1 MKNIE
6 LNELRSL
13 TVITGNSFI
22 GKTALLNEILKET
35 SGSSKY
41 VNTDSRIDIEI
52 DEDFKHW
59 FRFIFDVD
67 FESERRVSFAQKII
81 SAGLSCKE
89 GELLVVEN
97 PEIGLHPKAASKIA
111 KFLVYL
117 VSQRGVRVVLETN
130 STDIVTSICYE
141 VYVSNIYSEKVL
153 FLNKADKD
161 SIEKVFVDGYGK
173 FCNENK
179 ELVKYPSGFF
189 DANTKELY
197 ALL

>member
-6 LNELRSL
+6 LKEL
-13 TVITGNSFI
+13 TVITGNSFT

-35 SGSSKY
+35 SENSKY
-41 VNTDSRIDIEI
+41 VNVDSRADIEI
-52 DEDFKHW
+52 DEEFKQW

-67 FESERRVSFAQKII
+67 FEAGRVSFVQKIL

-117 VSQRGVRVVLETN
+117 VSQRGVRVALETN

-153 FLNKADKD
+153 FLSKANRD

>member
-6 LNELRSL
+6 LKSL
-13 TVITGNSFI
+13 TVITGNGFT
-22 GKTALLNEILKET
+22 GKTALLREILKEAN
-35 SGSSKY
+35 GNSKY
-41 VNTDSRIDIEI
+41 VNVDSRIDIEI
-52 DEDFKHW
+52 DEDFKQW
-59 FRFIFDVD
+59 LKFIFDDD
-67 FESERRVSFAQKII
+67 FEQREVSVAQKIL

-97 PEIGLHPKAASKIA
+97 PEIGLHPKAASRIA

-117 VSQRGVRVVLETN
+117 VSQRGVRVVIETN

-161 SIEKVFVDGYGK
+161 SIEKVFVDEYGK

>member
-6 LNELRSL
+6 LKSL
-13 TVITGNSFI
+13 TVITGNSFT

-35 SGSSKY
+35 NRNSKY
-41 VNTDSRIDIEI
+41 VNVDSRIDIEI

-59 FRFIFDVD
+59 FKFIFGVD
-67 FESERRVSFAQKII
+67 FEQREVSFVQKIL
-81 SAGLSCKE
+81 SAGLNCKE

-111 KFLVYL
+111 KFLVSL

-153 FLNKADKD
+153 FLNKANRD

-179 ELVKYPSGFF
+179 ELVKYPSRCF

>member
-6 LNELRSL
+6 LNELKSL
-13 TVITGNSFI
+13 TVITGNSFT
-22 GKTALLNEILKET
+22 GKTTLLNEILKET
-35 SGSSKY
+35 NRNSKY
-41 VNTDSRIDIEI
+41 VNVDSRVDIEI
-52 DEDFKHW
+52 DEEFKQW
-59 FRFIFDVD
+59 FKFIFDVD
-67 FESERRVSFAQKII
+67 FEEGRASFTQKII

-89 GELLVVEN
+89 GEILVVEN
-97 PEIGLHPKAASKIA
+97 PEIGLHPKAASRIA

-141 VYVSNIYSEKVL
+141 VYVSNIYSEKIL
-153 FLNKADKD
+153 FLNKANRD

>member
-6 LNELRSL
+6 LKEL
-13 TVITGNSFI
+13 TVITGNSFT
-22 GKTALLNEILKET
+22 GKTALLNEILKEAN
-35 SGSSKY
+35 GNSKY
-41 VNTDSRIDIEI
+41 VNVDSRIDIEI
-52 DEDFKHW
+52 DEEFKQW

-67 FESERRVSFAQKII
+67 FEAGRVSFVQKIL

-89 GELLVVEN
+89 GELLIVEN
-97 PEIGLHPKAASKIA
+97 PEIGLHPKAASRIA

-117 VSQRGVRVVLETN
+117 VSQRGVRVALETN

-153 FLNKADKD
+153 FLNKANRD

>member
-1 MKNIE
+1 MRNIE
-6 LNELRSL
+6 LKSL
-13 TVITGNSFI
+13 TVITGNSFT
-22 GKTALLNEILKET
+22 GKTALLNEILREANEHT
-35 SGSSKY
+35 IS
-41 VNTDSRIDIEI
+41 VNTDTRIEI
-52 DEDFKHW
+52 DVNEEFKQW
-59 FRFIFDVD
+59 FKFIFDVD
-67 FESERRVSFAQKII
+67 FEAGRISFTQKII

-97 PEIGLHPKAASKIA
+97 PEIGLHPKAASRIA

-141 VYVSNIYSEKVL
+141 IYVSNIYSEKVI

-161 SIEKVFVDGYGK
+161 SVEKVFVDGYGK

>member
-1 MKNIE
+1 MKNFE
-6 LNELRSL
+6 LKEL
-13 TVITGNSFI
+13 TVITGNSFT

-35 SGSSKY
+35 NGSSKY
-41 VNTDSRIDIEI
+41 VNIDSSLDIKVN
-52 DEDFKHW
+52 DEFKQW
-59 FRFIFDVD
+59 FKFIFDVD
-67 FESERRVSFAQKII
+67 FEVGRISFTQKII

-97 PEIGLHPKAASKIA
+97 PEIGLHPKAASRIA

-117 VSQRGVRVVLETN
+117 VSQRGVRVALETN

-153 FLNKADKD
+153 FLNKTDKD

>member
-1 MKNIE
+1 MKNFE
-6 LNELRSL
+6 LKEL
-13 TVITGNSFI
+13 TVITGNSFT

-35 SGSSKY
+35 NGSSKY
-41 VNTDSRIDIEI
+41 VNAGSGLDIKVN
-52 DEDFKHW
+52 DEFKQW
-59 FRFIFDVD
+59 FKFIFDVD
-67 FESERRVSFAQKII
+67 FEVGRISFTQKII

-97 PEIGLHPKAASKIA
+97 PEIGLHPKAASRIA
-111 KFLVYL
+111 KFLVSL
-117 VSQRGVRVVLETN
+117 VSQRGVRVALETN

-153 FLNKADKD
+153 FLNKANRD

>member
-6 LNELRSL
+6 LKEL
-13 TVITGNSFI
+13 TVITGNSFT
-22 GKTALLNEILKET
+22 GKTALLNEILKEAN
-35 SGSSKY
+35 GNSKY
-41 VNTDSRIDIEI
+41 VNVDSRIDIEI
-52 DEDFKHW
+52 DEEFKQW

-67 FESERRVSFAQKII
+67 FEAGRVSFVQKIL

-89 GELLVVEN
+89 GELLIVEN
-97 PEIGLHPKAASKIA
+97 PEIGLHPKAASRIA

-117 VSQRGVRVVLETN
+117 VSQRGVRVALETN

-141 VYVSNIYSEKVL
+141 VYVSNIYSEKAL
-153 FLNKADKD
+153 FLNKANRD

>member
-6 LNELRSL
+6 LKSL
-13 TVITGNSFI
+13 TVITGNSFT

-35 SGSSKY
+35 NRNSKY
-41 VNTDSRIDIEI
+41 VNVDSRIDIES

-59 FRFIFDVD
+59 FKFIFGVD
-67 FESERRVSFAQKII
+67 FEVGRISFTQKII

-97 PEIGLHPKAASKIA
+97 PEIGLHPRAASRIA

-153 FLNKADKD
+153 FLNRANRD

>member
-6 LNELRSL
+6 LNEL
-13 TVITGNSFI
+13 TVITGNSFT
-22 GKTALLNEILKET
+22 GKTTLLNEILKEAN
-35 SGSSKY
+35 GNSKY
-41 VNTDSRIDIEI
+41 VNVDSRIDIEI
-52 DEDFKHW
+52 DEEFKQW

-67 FESERRVSFAQKII
+67 FEAGRVSFVQKIL

-89 GELLVVEN
+89 GELLIVEN
-97 PEIGLHPKAASKIA
+97 PEIGLHPKAASRIA

-117 VSQRGVRVVLETN
+117 VSQRGVRVALETN

-141 VYVSNIYSEKVL
+141 VYVSNIYSEKAL
-153 FLNKADKD
+153 FLNKANRD

>member
-6 LNELRSL
+6 LKEL
-13 TVITGNSFI
+13 TVITGNSFT

-35 SGSSKY
+35 SENSKY
-41 VNTDSRIDIEI
+41 VNVDSRIDIEI
-52 DEDFKHW
+52 DEEFKQW

-67 FESERRVSFAQKII
+67 FEAGRVSFVQKIL

-89 GELLVVEN
+89 GELLIVEN
-97 PEIGLHPKAASKIA
+97 PEIGLHPKAASRIA

-117 VSQRGVRVVLETN
+117 VSQRGVRVALETN

-153 FLNKADKD
+153 FLNKANRD

>member
-6 LNELRSL
+6 LKEL
-13 TVITGNSFI
+13 TVITGNSFT

-35 SGSSKY
+35 SENSKY
-41 VNTDSRIDIEI
+41 VNVDSRIDIEI
-52 DEDFKHW
+52 DEEFKQW

-67 FESERRVSFAQKII
+67 FEVGRVSFVQKIL

-117 VSQRGVRVVLETN
+117 VSQRGVRVALETN

-153 FLNKADKD
+153 FLSKANRD

>member
-6 LNELRSL
+6 LNEL
-13 TVITGNSFI
+13 TVITGNSFT

-35 SGSSKY
+35 NRNSKY
-41 VNTDSRIDIEI
+41 VNVDSRIDIEI

-59 FRFIFDVD
+59 FKFIFGVD
-67 FESERRVSFAQKII
+67 FEQREVSFVQKIL
-81 SAGLSCKE
+81 SAGLNCKE

-97 PEIGLHPKAASKIA
+97 PEIGLHPKAASRIA

-117 VSQRGVRVVLETN
+117 VSQRGVRVVIETN

-153 FLNKADKD
+153 FLNKANRD
-161 SIEKVFVDGYGK
+161 SIEKVFVDSYGK

-179 ELVKYPSGFF
+179 ELAKYPSGFF

>member
-6 LNELRSL
+6 LKEL
-13 TVITGNSFI
+13 TVITGNSFT

-35 SGSSKY
+35 SENSKY
-41 VNTDSRIDIEI
+41 VNVDSRIDIEI
-52 DEDFKHW
+52 DEEFKQW

-67 FESERRVSFAQKII
+67 FEAGRVSFVQKILL
-81 SAGLSCKE
+81 AGLSCKE

-117 VSQRGVRVVLETN
+117 VSQRGVRVALETN

-153 FLNKADKD
+153 FLSKANRD

>member
-6 LNELRSL
+6 LKSL
-13 TVITGNSFI
+13 TVITGNSFT
-22 GKTALLNEILKET
+22 GKTALLNEILRET
-35 SGSSKY
+35 NEHAIS
-41 VNTDSRIDIEI
+41 VNTDTRIEI
-52 DEDFKHW
+52 NVNEEFRQWFK
-59 FRFIFDVD
+59 FIFDID
-67 FESERRVSFAQKII
+67 FVQSGRISFTQKII

-117 VSQRGVRVVLETN
+117 VSQRGVRVVIETN

-141 VYVSNIYSEKVL
+141 VYVSSIYSEKVL
-153 FLNKADKD
+153 FLNKANRDN
-161 SIEKVFVDGYGK
+161 IEKVSVDGYGK

>member
-6 LNELRSL
+6 LNEL
-13 TVITGNSFI
+13 TVITGNSFT
-22 GKTALLNEILKET
+22 GKTALLNEILKEANRN
-35 SGSSKY
+35 SKY
-41 VNTDSRIDIEI
+41 VNIDSRIDIEI
-52 DEDFKHW
+52 DEEFKQW

-67 FESERRVSFAQKII
+67 FEAGRVSFAQKIL

-97 PEIGLHPKAASKIA
+97 PEIGLHPKAASRIA

-117 VSQRGVRVVLETN
+117 VSQRGVRVALETN

-153 FLNKADKD
+153 FLNKANRD

>member
-6 LNELRSL
+6 LNEL
-13 TVITGNSFI
+13 TVITGNSFT

-35 SGSSKY
+35 NRNSKY
-41 VNTDSRIDIEI
+41 VNVDSRADIEI
-52 DEDFKHW
+52 DEEFKQW

-67 FESERRVSFAQKII
+67 FEAGRVSFAQKIL

-89 GELLVVEN
+89 GELLIVEN
-97 PEIGLHPKAASKIA
+97 PEIGLHPKAASRIA

-117 VSQRGVRVVLETN
+117 VSQRGVRVALETN

-153 FLNKADKD
+153 FLNKANRD

>member
-6 LNELRSL
+6 LKSL
-13 TVITGNSFI
+13 TVITGNSFT
-22 GKTALLNEILKET
+22 GKTALLNEILRET
-35 SGSSKY
+35 NEHAIS
-41 VNTDSRIDIEI
+41 VNTDTRIEI
-52 DEDFKHW
+52 NVNEEFRQWFK
-59 FRFIFDVD
+59 FIFDID
-67 FESERRVSFAQKII
+67 FVQSGRISFTQKII

-97 PEIGLHPKAASKIA
+97 PEIGLHPKAASRIA

-153 FLNKADKD
+153 FLNKVNKD
-161 SIEKVFVDGYGK
+161 NIEKVFVDGYGK

-197 ALL
+197 TLL

>member
-6 LNELRSL
+6 LNELKEL
-13 TVITGNSFI
+13 TVITGNSFT
-22 GKTALLNEILKET
+22 GKTALLHKVLKET
-35 SGSSKY
+35 DGNSKY
-41 VNTDSRIDIEI
+41 VNTGSSLEV
-52 DEDFKHW
+52 DEEFKQW
-59 FRFIFDVD
+59 FKFIFDVD
-67 FESERRVSFAQKII
+67 FEAGRISFTQKII

-97 PEIGLHPKAASKIA
+97 PETSLHPKAASRIA

-117 VSQRGVRVVLETN
+117 VSQRGVRVALETN

-153 FLNKADKD
+153 FLNKTDKD
-161 SIEKVFVDGYGK
+161 STEKVFVDGYGK

-197 ALL
+197 VLL

>member
-6 LNELRSL
+6 LNEL
-13 TVITGNSFI
+13 TVITGNSFT
-22 GKTALLNEILKET
+22 GKTALLNEILKEAN
-35 SGSSKY
+35 GNSKY
-41 VNTDSRIDIEI
+41 VNIDSRIDIKI
-52 DEDFKHW
+52 DEEFKQW

-67 FESERRVSFAQKII
+67 FEAGRVSFVQKIL

-97 PEIGLHPKAASKIA
+97 PEIGLHPKAASRIA

-117 VSQRGVRVVLETN
+117 VSQRGVRVALETN

-153 FLNKADKD
+153 FLNKANRD
-161 SIEKVFVDGYGK
+161 SIEKVFVDEYGK

>member
-6 LNELRSL
+6 LNEL
-13 TVITGNSFI
+13 TVITGNSFT

-35 SGSSKY
+35 SENSKY
-41 VNTDSRIDIEI
+41 VNVDSRIDIEI
-52 DEDFKHW
+52 DEEFKQW

-67 FESERRVSFAQKII
+67 FEAGRVSFVQKIL

-89 GELLVVEN
+89 GELLIVEN
-97 PEIGLHPKAASKIA
+97 PEIGLHPKAASRIA

-117 VSQRGVRVVLETN
+117 VSQRGVRVALETN

-153 FLNKADKD
+153 FLNKANRDN
-161 SIEKVFVDGYGK
+161 IEKVFVDGYGQ
-173 FCNENK
+173 FCNEHK

>member
-6 LNELRSL
+6 LKEL
-13 TVITGNSFI
+13 TVITGNSFT

-35 SGSSKY
+35 SENSKY
-41 VNTDSRIDIEI
+41 VNVDSRADIEI
-52 DEDFKHW
+52 DEEFKQW

-67 FESERRVSFAQKII
+67 FEAGRVSFVQKILL
-81 SAGLSCKE
+81 AGLSCKE

-117 VSQRGVRVVLETN
+117 VSQRGVRVALETN

-153 FLNKADKD
+153 FLSKANRD

>member
-6 LNELRSL
+6 LKSL
-13 TVITGNSFI
+13 TVITGNSFT
-22 GKTALLNEILKET
+22 GKTTLLNEILEKANEHT
-35 SGSSKY
+35 IS
-41 VNTDSRIDIEI
+41 VNIDTRIEI
-52 DEDFKHW
+52 NVNEEFRQWFK
-59 FRFIFDVD
+59 FIFDVD
-67 FESERRVSFAQKII
+67 FESGRTSFTQKMI

-153 FLNKADKD
+153 FLNKADRD
-161 SIEKVFVDGYGK
+161 NTEKVFVDGYGK

-197 ALL
+197 TLL

>member
-6 LNELRSL
+6 LNEL
-13 TVITGNSFI
+13 TVITGNSFT
-22 GKTALLNEILKET
+22 GKTALLNEILKEAN
-35 SGSSKY
+35 GNSKY
-41 VNTDSRIDIEI
+41 VNIDSRIDIKI

-67 FESERRVSFAQKII
+67 FEVGRVSFAQKIL

-89 GELLVVEN
+89 GALLVVEN
-97 PEIGLHPKAASKIA
+97 PEIGLHPKAASRIA

-117 VSQRGVRVVLETN
+117 VSQRGVRVALETN
-130 STDIVTSICYE
+130 SIDIVNSICYE

-153 FLNKADKD
+153 FLNKANRD
-161 SIEKVFVDGYGK
+161 SIEKVFVDEYGK

>member
-6 LNELRSL
+6 LKEL
-13 TVITGNSFI
+13 TVITGNSFT
-22 GKTALLNEILKET
+22 GKTALLNEILKEAN
-35 SGSSKY
+35 GNSKY
-41 VNTDSRIDIEI
+41 VNIDSRIDIKI
-52 DEDFKHW
+52 DEEFKQW

-67 FESERRVSFAQKII
+67 FEAGRVSFVQKIL

-97 PEIGLHPKAASKIA
+97 PEIGLHPKAASRIA

-117 VSQRGVRVVLETN
+117 VSQRGVRVALETN
-130 STDIVTSICYE
+130 STDIITSICYE

-153 FLNKADKD
+153 FLNKANRD

>member
-6 LNELRSL
+6 PKSL
-13 TVITGNSFI
+13 TVITGNSFT

-35 SGSSKY
+35 NRNSKY
-41 VNTDSRIDIEI
+41 VNVDSRIDIEI

-59 FRFIFDVD
+59 FKFIFGVD
-67 FESERRVSFAQKII
+67 FEQREVSFVQKIL
-81 SAGLSCKE
+81 SAGLNCKE

-97 PEIGLHPKAASKIA
+97 PEIGLHPKAASRIA

-153 FLNKADKD
+153 LLNKANRD
-161 SIEKVFVDGYGK
+161 SIERVFVDSYGK

>member
-6 LNELRSL
+6 LNEL
-13 TVITGNSFI
+13 TVITGNSFT

-35 SGSSKY
+35 SENSKY
-41 VNTDSRIDIEI
+41 VNVDSRADIEI
-52 DEDFKHW
+52 DEEFKQW

-67 FESERRVSFAQKII
+67 FEAGRVSFVQKIL

-97 PEIGLHPKAASKIA
+97 PEIDLHPKAASRIA

-117 VSQRGVRVVLETN
+117 VSQRGVRVALETN

-153 FLNKADKD
+153 FLNKANRD

>member
-6 LNELRSL
+6 LKSL
-13 TVITGNSFI
+13 TVITGNSFT

-35 SGSSKY
+35 NRNSKY
-41 VNTDSRIDIEI
+41 VNVDSRIDIEI

-59 FRFIFDVD
+59 FKFIFDVD
-67 FESERRVSFAQKII
+67 FEVGRISFTQKII

-97 PEIGLHPKAASKIA
+97 PEIGLHPRAASRIA

-153 FLNKADKD
+153 FLNRANRD

>member
-6 LNELRSL
+6 LKSL
-13 TVITGNSFI
+13 TVITGNSFT
-22 GKTALLNEILKET
+22 GKTALLHKILKET
-35 SGSSKY
+35 NESSKY
-41 VNTDSRIDIEI
+41 VNIDSSLDIKVN
-52 DEDFKHW
+52 DEFKQW
-59 FRFIFDVD
+59 FKLIFDAD
-67 FESERRVSFAQKII
+67 FVQSGRISFTQKII

-97 PEIGLHPKAASKIA
+97 PEIGLHPKAASRIA

-117 VSQRGVRVVLETN
+117 VSQRGVRVALETN

-161 SIEKVFVDGYGK
+161 SVEKVFVDGYGK

-179 ELVKYPSGFF
+179 ELVRYPSGFF

>member
-6 LNELRSL
+6 LNEL
-13 TVITGNSFI
+13 TVITGNSFT
-22 GKTALLNEILKET
+22 GKTALLNEILKEAN
-35 SGSSKY
+35 GNSKY
-41 VNTDSRIDIEI
+41 VNIDSGIDIKI

-67 FESERRVSFAQKII
+67 FEVGRVSFAQKIL

-97 PEIGLHPKAASKIA
+97 PEIGLHPKAASRIA
-111 KFLVYL
+111 KFLVSL
-117 VSQRGVRVVLETN
+117 VSQRGVRVALETN

-141 VYVSNIYSEKVL
+141 VYVSNIYSEKAL
-153 FLNKADKD
+153 FLNKANRD
-161 SIEKVFVDGYGK
+161 SIEKVFVDEYGK

>member
-6 LNELRSL
+6 LNEL
-13 TVITGNSFI
+13 TVITGNSFT
-22 GKTALLNEILKET
+22 GKTALLNEILKEAN
-35 SGSSKY
+35 GNSKY
-41 VNTDSRIDIEI
+41 VNIDSRADIEI

-59 FRFIFDVD
+59 FKIIFDVD
-67 FESERRVSFAQKII
+67 FEVGRVSFAQKIL

-97 PEIGLHPKAASKIA
+97 PEIGLHPKAASRIA

-153 FLNKADKD
+153 FLNKANRDNT
-161 SIEKVFVDGYGK
+161 EKVFVDGYGK

-179 ELVKYPSGFF
+179 ELAKYPSGFF

>member
-6 LNELRSL
+6 LNEL
-13 TVITGNSFI
+13 TVITGNSFT

-35 SGSSKY
+35 NRNSKY
-41 VNTDSRIDIEI
+41 VNVDSRIDLKI

-67 FESERRVSFAQKII
+67 FDPERGVNFTQKIL

-97 PEIGLHPKAASKIA
+97 PEISLHPKAASRIA

-117 VSQRGVRVVLETN
+117 VSQRGVRVALETN

-141 VYVSNIYSEKVL
+141 VYVSNIYSEKAL
-153 FLNKADKD
+153 FLNKANRD

>member
-6 LNELRSL
+6 LKEL
-13 TVITGNSFI
+13 TVITGNSFT
-22 GKTALLNEILKET
+22 GKTTLLNEILKEAN
-35 SGSSKY
+35 GNSKY
-41 VNTDSRIDIEI
+41 VNVDSRIDIEI
-52 DEDFKHW
+52 DEEFKQW

-67 FESERRVSFAQKII
+67 FEAGRVSFVQKIL

-89 GELLVVEN
+89 GELLIVEN
-97 PEIGLHPKAASKIA
+97 PEIGLHPKAASRIA

-117 VSQRGVRVVLETN
+117 VSQRGVRVALETN

-141 VYVSNIYSEKVL
+141 VYVSNIYSEKAL
-153 FLNKADKD
+153 FLNKANRD

>member
-6 LNELRSL
+6 LNEL
-13 TVITGNSFI
+13 TVITGNSFT
-22 GKTALLNEILKET
+22 GKTALLNEILKEAN
-35 SGSSKY
+35 GNSKY
-41 VNTDSRIDIEI
+41 VNIDSGIDIKI

-67 FESERRVSFAQKII
+67 FEAGRVSFVQKIL

-97 PEIGLHPKAASKIA
+97 PEIGLHPKAASRIA
-111 KFLVYL
+111 KFLVSL
-117 VSQRGVRVVLETN
+117 VSQRGVRVALETN

-153 FLNKADKD
+153 FLNKANRD

>member
-6 LNELRSL
+6 LKEL
-13 TVITGNSFI
+13 TVITGNSCT
-22 GKTALLNEILKET
+22 GKTALLNEILKEAN
-35 SGSSKY
+35 GNSKY
-41 VNTDSRIDIEI
+41 VNIDSRIDIKI

-67 FESERRVSFAQKII
+67 FEVGRVSFAQKIL

-89 GELLVVEN
+89 GELLCVED
-97 PEIGLHPKAASKIA
+97 PEIGLHPKAASRIA

-117 VSQRGVRVVLETN
+117 VSQRGVRVALETN
-130 STDIVTSICYE
+130 SIDIVNSICYE

-153 FLNKADKD
+153 FLNKANRD
-161 SIEKVFVDGYGK
+161 SIEKVFVDEYGK

>member
-6 LNELRSL
+6 LKSL
-13 TVITGNSFI
+13 TAITGNSFT
-22 GKTALLNEILKET
+22 GKTTLLREILRET
-35 SGSSKY
+35 DGSSKY
-41 VNTDSRIDIEI
+41 VNTSSKLDIKV
-52 DEDFKHW
+52 DEDFKQW

-67 FESERRVSFAQKII
+67 FEQREVSFVQKII

-97 PEIGLHPKAASKIA
+97 PEIGLHPKAASRIA

-117 VSQRGVRVVLETN
+117 VSQRDVRVVLETN

-153 FLNKADKD
+153 FLNKANRD

>member
-6 LNELRSL
+6 LKSL
-13 TVITGNSFI
+13 TVITGNSFT

-35 SGSSKY
+35 SENSKY
-41 VNTDSRIDIEI
+41 VNVDSRIDIEI

-67 FESERRVSFAQKII
+67 FESGRVSFVQKII

-97 PEIGLHPKAASKIA
+97 PEIGLHPKAASRIA

-141 VYVSNIYSEKVL
+141 VYMNNIYSEKVL
-153 FLNKADKD
+153 FLNKANKD
-161 SIEKVFVDGYGK
+161 STEKVFVDGYGK

>member
-6 LNELRSL
+6 LNEL
-13 TVITGNSFI
+13 TVITGNSFT

-35 SGSSKY
+35 SENSKY
-41 VNTDSRIDIEI
+41 VNVDSRIDIEI
-52 DEDFKHW
+52 DEEFKQW

-67 FESERRVSFAQKII
+67 FEAGRVSFVQKIL

-89 GELLVVEN
+89 GELLIVEN
-97 PEIGLHPKAASKIA
+97 PEIGLHPKAASRIA

-117 VSQRGVRVVLETN
+117 VSQRGVRVALETN

-153 FLNKADKD
+153 FLNKANRD